1 MNRILIF
8 KRFMGAAPKV
18 KKPAYT
24 GNKKDKIGDPRY
36 IAIKKMLYDP
46 AIKES
51 DPEKQRANALQP
63 STAESPVYIG
73 EDAEK
78 AQIDLVERMWAIKKQ
93 TEHQEF
99 IDSIKR
105 RYTAMRK
112 ANEALEKLDKRLF
125 EGTLQKNEV
134 ESFPRKLRIVTE
146 TPPLL
151 GWDYEMDRHQ

>member
-46 AIKES
+46 SIKES
-51 DPEKQRANALQP
+51 DPEKQKANALRQ

-73 EDAEK
+73 EDTEK

-93 TEHQEF
+93 TEQQNF

-105 RYTAMRK
+105 KYSAMRK

-134 ESFPRKLRIVTE
+134 EAFPRKLRIVTE

-151 GWDYEMDRHQ
+151 GWDYDMDRQK